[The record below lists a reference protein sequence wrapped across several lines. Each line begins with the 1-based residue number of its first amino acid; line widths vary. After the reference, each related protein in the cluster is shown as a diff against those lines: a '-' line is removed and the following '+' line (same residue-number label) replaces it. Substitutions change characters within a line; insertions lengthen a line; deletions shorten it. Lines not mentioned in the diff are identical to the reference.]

1 MSLAIDVDKV
11 HEVLLPDGKWHE
23 VADQSFEIDAYEY
36 LRASEVKPGEGNT
49 GVRLGGQEKLVPAA
63 GATWLER
70 DSLGNRRS
78 VFCPLTAI
86 HAVTYAIKKNRK

>member
-23 VADQSFEIDAYEY
+23 VADHSFEIDAYEY
-36 LRASEVKPGEGNT
+36 LRASEVKPSEGGT
-49 GVRLGGQEKLVPAA
+49 GVRLGGGQEKLVPAA

-70 DSLGNRRS
+70 DSLGNRRC

-86 HAVTYAIKKNRK
+86 HAVTYATKRK